1 MENVVNNARKAF
13 LVVEMD
19 QRALNAAHP
28 QFSGTFVEEAVVR
41 DMQGYVI
48 FLEAMSDINDR
59 AIHWLQLKDEYLE
72 KMTEPGF
79 RGSPGIR
86 TPDPRPSAE

>member
-1 MENVVNNARKAF
+1 MFYDLLNEQTDIYLKLLDSAPERARLGIGLPSGSVRGLMENVVNNARKAF

-41 DMQGYVI
+41 DMQGLRDV
-48 FLEAMSDINDR
+48 
-59 AIHWLQLKDEYLE
+59 
-72 KMTEPGF
+72 P
-79 RGSPGIR
+79 
-86 TPDPRPSAE
+86 